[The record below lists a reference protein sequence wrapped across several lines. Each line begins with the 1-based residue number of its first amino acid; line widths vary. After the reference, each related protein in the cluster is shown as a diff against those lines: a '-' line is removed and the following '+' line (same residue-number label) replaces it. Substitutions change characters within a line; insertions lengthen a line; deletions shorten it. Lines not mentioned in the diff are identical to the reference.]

1 MLKAQKLQLAAKE
14 KVMSEEAK
22 PLGGRIITPTFFI
35 CLLVVGVAIYFAVKR
50 FVYGIGAVSNM
61 NDGFPWGIWIA
72 YDVVV
77 GTAFACGGYVM
88 ALMVYILNKGVY
100 HPLVRPA
107 LLASMFGYTLAGVSV
122 FLDIGRYLNVYNLYL
137 PWQMNFHSVMF
148 EVAMC
153 IGTYIF
159 VLWLEFTPAFVE
171 KWQLKNF
178 GRRLDKVIFALIA
191 LGVLLPTMHQS
202 SLGTMML
209 MAGYKLSPLWHT
221 STLPL
226 LFLLTAL
233 FMGFSMVVFEAT
245 ISSKVYK
252 LGDETSMLA
261 KVARIM
267 SWILGFY
274 LIIRFQNIFMRGEM
288 AAAFSGSFLGNMF
301 LLENGML
308 LIGLFILAYPHYRSN
323 PRLLFLAALAVL
335 IGGSLFRFNTYI
347 IGFDPGTG
355 WKYFPS
361 IGEQMITYGLIA
373 FEIAAYT
380 LFVKVFPVFSV
391 HKSAES
397 NQ

>member
-1 MLKAQKLQLAAKE
+1 
-14 KVMSEEAK
+14 MSDAK
-22 PLGGRIITPTFFI
+22 PLGGRIITPTFVI
-35 CLLVVGVAIYFAVKR
+35 CLIIVGIAGFYAVKR
-50 FVYGIGAVSNM
+50 LIFGIGSISNM

-88 ALMVYILNKGVY
+88 ALLVYILNRGEF

-137 PWQMNFHSVMF
+137 PWQMNYHSVMF

-171 KWQLKNF
+171 KYKLTKF
-178 GRRLDKVIFALIA
+178 GERLNKVIFILIA
-191 LGVLLPTMHQS
+191 MGVLLPTMHQS

-209 MAGYKLSPLWHT
+209 MAGFKLSPLWHT
-221 STLPL
+221 QALPL
-226 LFLLTAL
+226 LFLLTAV
-233 FMGFSMVVFEAT
+233 FMGFAIVVFEAS
-245 ISSKVYK
+245 ISSRVYK
-252 LGDETSMLA
+252 LGDETPMLS
-261 KVARIM
+261 KIARIM
-267 SWILGFY
+267 VWVIGFY
-274 LIIRFQNIFMRGEM
+274 LIIRFQNVFMRGEM
-288 AAAFSGSFLGNMF
+288 ALAFSGTFLGNMF
-301 LLENGML
+301 LLENLML
-308 LIGLFILAYPHYRSN
+308 LTGLIILAYPNNRTS
-323 PRLLFLAALAVL
+323 PRLLFIAAVCIL

-380 LFVKVFPVFSV
+380 LFVKIFPVFSS
-391 HKSAES
+391 HEHTAS
-397 NQ
+397 NS

>member
-1 MLKAQKLQLAAKE
+1 
-14 KVMSEEAK
+14 MSKAK
-22 PLGGRIITPTFFI
+22 PLGGRIFTPTFMI
-35 CLLVVGVAIYFAVKR
+35 CLMITGFFIYFAAKR
-50 FVYGIGAVSNM
+50 FIFGIGSIANL

-77 GTAFACGGYVM
+77 GSAFACGGYVM
-88 ALMVYILNKGVY
+88 ALMVYVLNKGEF

-122 FLDIGRYLNVYNLYL
+122 FLDIGRYLNAYNLYL

-159 VLWLEFTPAFVE
+159 VLWLEFSPAFVE

-178 GRRLDKVIFALIA
+178 GKILNRVVFALIA

-209 MAGYKLSPLWHT
+209 MAGFKLDPLWHT
-221 STLPL
+221 SSLPL

-233 FMGFSMVVFEAT
+233 FMGFAMVIFEGT
-245 ISSKVYK
+245 ISSRVYD
-252 LGDETSMLA
+252 LGDETSMFS
-261 KVARIM
+261 KISSIM
-267 SWILGFY
+267 TWILGFY
-274 LIIRFQNIFMRGEM
+274 LVIRFQNIFMRGEM
-288 AAAFSGSFLGNMF
+288 GHAFSGSFLGNMF
-301 LLENGML
+301 LLENLLL
-308 LIGLFILAYPHYRSN
+308 LIGLFILSSASNRSN
-323 PRLLFLAALAVL
+323 PRALFIAAVAILL
-335 IGGSLFRFNTYI
+335 GGSLFRFNTYI

-361 IGEQMITYGLIA
+361 VGEQVITYGLIA
-373 FEIAAYT
+373 MEIAAYT
-380 LFVKVFPVFSV
+380 LFVKIFPVFEV
-391 HKSAES
+391 HKPVES
-397 NQ
+397 NP

>member
-1 MLKAQKLQLAAKE
+1 MSKAR
-14 KVMSEEAK
+14 
-22 PLGGRIITPTFFI
+22 PLGGRIFTPTFLI
-35 CLLVVGVAIYFAVKR
+35 CLVITGFFIYFAAKR
-50 FVYGIGAVSNM
+50 FIFGIGSIANL

-77 GTAFACGGYVM
+77 GSAFACGGYVM
-88 ALMVYILNKGVY
+88 ALMVYVLNKGEF

-122 FLDIGRYLNVYNLYL
+122 FLDIGRYLNAYNLYL

-159 VLWLEFTPAFVE
+159 VLWLEFSPAFVE

-178 GRRLDKVIFALIA
+178 GKILNKVVFALIA

-209 MAGYKLSPLWHT
+209 MAGFKLDPLWHT
-221 STLPL
+221 SSLPL

-233 FMGFSMVVFEAT
+233 FMGFAMVIFEGT
-245 ISSKVYK
+245 ISSRVYG
-252 LGDETSMLA
+252 LGDETSMFS
-261 KVARIM
+261 KIARIIT
-267 SWILGFY
+267 WVLGFY
-274 LIIRFQNIFMRGEM
+274 LVIRLQNVFMRGEM
-288 AAAFSGSFLGNMF
+288 GNAFSGSFLGNMF
-301 LLENGML
+301 LLENLLL
-308 LIGLFILAYPHYRSN
+308 LIGLVILSSARHRSHPRTLFIAAVAI
-323 PRLLFLAALAVL
+323 LL
-335 IGGSLFRFNTYI
+335 GGSLFRFNTYI
-347 IGFDPGTG
+347 IGFDPGNG

-361 IGEQMITYGLIA
+361 VGEQMITYGLIA
-373 FEIAAYT
+373 IEIAAYT
-380 LFVKVFPVFSV
+380 LFVKVFPVFEV
-391 HKSAES
+391 HKSVES

>member
-1 MLKAQKLQLAAKE
+1 MSDAKA
-14 KVMSEEAK
+14 
-22 PLGGRIITPTFFI
+22 LGGRIITPTFAF
-35 CLLVVGVAIYFAVKR
+35 CLIIVGFALYFAAKR
-50 FVYGIGAVSNM
+50 FIFGIGSIANL

-88 ALMVYILNKGVY
+88 ALMVYVLNKGEF

-122 FLDIGRYLNVYNLYL
+122 FLDIGRYFNAYNLYL

-159 VLWLEFTPAFVE
+159 VLWLEFSPAFVE
-171 KWQLKNF
+171 KWKLKKF
-178 GRRLDKVIFALIA
+178 DKILNKIVFALIA

-209 MAGYKLSPLWHT
+209 MAGFKLDPLWHT
-221 STLPL
+221 SSLPL
-226 LFLLTAL
+226 LFLLTAV
-233 FMGFSMVVFEAT
+233 FMGFAMVVFEAT
-245 ISSKVYK
+245 ISSRVYN

-261 KVARIM
+261 KIARIM

-274 LIIRFQNIFMRGEM
+274 LVIRFQNIFMRGEIGH
-288 AAAFSGSFLGNMF
+288 AFSGSFLGNMF
-301 LLENGML
+301 LLENLL
-308 LIGLFILAYPHYRSN
+308 LIIGMVILCSARNRTTPRPLFI
-323 PRLLFLAALAVL
+323 AAVAILV
-335 IGGSLFRFNTYI
+335 GGSLFRFNTYI

-361 IGEQMITYGLIA
+361 IGEQVITYGLIA
-373 FEIAAYT
+373 GEIAAYT
-380 LFVKVFPVFSV
+380 LFIKIFPVFSAHEPV
-391 HKSAES
+391 ES
-397 NQ
+397 TSKELNNV

>member
-1 MLKAQKLQLAAKE
+1 MF
-14 KVMSEEAK
+14 V
-22 PLGGRIITPTFFI
+22 
-35 CLLVVGVAIYFAVKR
+35 VAIAAYFVVKR
-50 FVYGIGAVSNM
+50 LIFGIGSVTNL
-61 NDGFPWGIWIA
+61 NDGYPWGIWIS

-88 ALMVYILNKGVY
+88 ALMVYIMNKGEY

-153 IGTYIF
+153 IGTYIL

-171 KWQLKNF
+171 KWGLKNF
-178 GRRLDKVIFALIA
+178 GKKLNKVIFAIIA

-209 MAGYKLSPLWHT
+209 MAGYKLDPLWHT
-221 STLPL
+221 TTLPL
-226 LFLLTAL
+226 LFLLTAVI
-233 FMGFSMVVFEAT
+233 MGFAMVIFEAT
-245 ISSKVYK
+245 ISARVYE
-252 LGDETSMLA
+252 LGDETSILS
-261 KVARIM
+261 KIGRIM
-267 SWILGFY
+267 VYVLGFY
-274 LIIRFQNIFMRGEM
+274 LVIRFQNIFMRGLMDE
-288 AAAFSGSFLGNMF
+288 AFSGSFLGNMF
-301 LLENGML
+301 LLENLML
-308 LIGLFILAYPHYRSN
+308 IIGLVILAYPNYRNN
-323 PRLLFLAALAVL
+323 PRLLFIAATAIL
-335 IGGSLFRFNTYI
+335 IGGSLYRFNTYI

-373 FEIAAYT
+373 FEIAMYT
-380 LFVKVFPVFSV
+380 LFVKIFPVFSV
-391 HKSAES
+391 QASTES
-397 NQ
+397 NH

>member
-1 MLKAQKLQLAAKE
+1 
-14 KVMSEEAK
+14 MSNEAK
-22 PLGGRIITPTFFI
+22 PLGGRIFTPTFLI
-35 CLLVVGVAIYFAVKR
+35 CLIIVGIAGYFAVKR
-50 FVYGIGAVSNM
+50 FVFGIGSISNM

-88 ALMVYILNKGVY
+88 ALLVYILNKGQY

-171 KWQLKNF
+171 KWKLKNF
-178 GRRLDKVIFALIA
+178 GKRLNRVIFALIA

-233 FMGFSMVVFEAT
+233 FMGFAMVVFEAT
-245 ISSKVYK
+245 ISSRVYE

-261 KVARIM
+261 KIARIM

-288 AAAFSGSFLGNMF
+288 ANAFSGSFLGNMF
-301 LLENGML
+301 LVENCML
-308 LIGLFILAYPHYRSN
+308 LIGLFILAYPNYRSN
-323 PRLLFLAALAVL
+323 PRLLFVAAVAVL

-361 IGEQMITYGLIA
+361 VGEQMITYGLIA

-380 LFVKVFPVFSV
+380 LFVKIFPVFSV
-391 HKSAES
+391 HKPAES

>member
-1 MLKAQKLQLAAKE
+1 
-14 KVMSEEAK
+14 
-22 PLGGRIITPTFFI
+22 
-35 CLLVVGVAIYFAVKR
+35 
-50 FVYGIGAVSNM
+50 
-61 NDGFPWGIWIA
+61 
-72 YDVVV
+72 
-77 GTAFACGGYVM
+77 
-88 ALMVYILNKGVY
+88 
-100 HPLVRPA
+100 
-107 LLASMFGYTLAGVSV
+107 
-122 FLDIGRYLNVYNLYL
+122 
-137 PWQMNFHSVMF
+137 MF
-148 EVAMC
+148 EAAMC

-171 KWQLKNF
+171 RWKLKNF
-178 GRRLDKVIFALIA
+178 GKWLNKIIFALIA

-233 FMGFSMVVFEAT
+233 FMGFSMVVFEST
-245 ISSKVYK
+245 ISSRVYD

-267 SWILGFY
+267 AWILGFY
-274 LIIRFQNIFMRGEM
+274 LIIRFQNIFMRGEL

-301 LLENGML
+301 ILENVML
-308 LIGLFILAYPHYRSN
+308 FLGLFIIGYPNYRSN
-323 PRLLFLAALAVL
+323 PRLLFIAAVAIL

-391 HKSAES
+391 HKAAEPTE
-397 NQ
+397 

>member
-1 MLKAQKLQLAAKE
+1 
-14 KVMSEEAK
+14 MSHEAK
-22 PLGGRIITPTFFI
+22 PLGGRIFTPMFCF
-35 CLLVVGVAIYFAVKR
+35 CLLIVAIAGYFALKR
-50 FVYGIGAVSNM
+50 FIFGIGSISNM
-61 NDGFPWGIWIA
+61 NDGYPWGIWIA

-88 ALMVYILNKGVY
+88 ALLVYIINKGEY

-171 KWQLKNF
+171 KFGLKDF
-178 GRRLDKVIFALIA
+178 GKKLNKVIFAIIA

-221 STLPL
+221 SALPL
-226 LFLLTAL
+226 LFLLTAVI
-233 FMGFSMVVFEAT
+233 MGFAMVVFEAT
-245 ISSKVYK
+245 ISSRVYE
-252 LGDETSMLA
+252 LGDETSMLS
-261 KVARIM
+261 KIGRIM
-267 SWILGFY
+267 VYVIGFY
-274 LIIRFQNIFMRGEM
+274 LVIRFQNIFMRGQLGN
-288 AAAFSGSFLGNMF
+288 AFSGTFLGNMF
-301 LLENGML
+301 LLENLMMI
-308 LIGLFILAYPHYRSN
+308 IGLVLLAQKKYRNHPRSLFI
-323 PRLLFLAALAVL
+323 AAVCIL
-335 IGGSLFRFNTYI
+335 IGGSLYRFNTYI

-361 IGEQMITYGLIA
+361 VGEQMITYGLIA
-373 FEIAAYT
+373 FEIAMYT
-380 LFVKVFPVFSV
+380 LFVKIFPVFSV
-391 HKSAES
+391 HSPAES
-397 NQ
+397 KH

>member
-1 MLKAQKLQLAAKE
+1 
-14 KVMSEEAK
+14 MSEAK
-22 PLGGRIITPTFFI
+22 PLGGRILTPIFLI
-35 CLLVVGVAIYFAVKR
+35 CLIITGFAVYFTAKR
-50 FVYGIGAVSNM
+50 FVYGLGAVSNM
-61 NDGFPWGIWIA
+61 NDGFPWGVWIA

-88 ALMVYILNKGVY
+88 ALLVYILNKGEF

-107 LLASMFGYTLAGVSV
+107 LLASMFGYTLAGASV
-122 FLDIGRYLNVYNLYL
+122 FIDIGRYLNAYNLYL

-159 VLWLEFTPAFVE
+159 VLWAEFTPAFVE

-178 GRRLDKVIFALIA
+178 GKRLNRVIFIFVA

-209 MAGYKLSPLWHT
+209 MAGFKLSPLWHT

-226 LFLLTAL
+226 LFLLTAV

-245 ISSKVYK
+245 IASTVYK
-252 LGDETSMLA
+252 LGDETSMLSRLA
-261 KVARIM
+261 QIIAWV
-267 SWILGFY
+267 LGIY
-274 LIIRFQNIFMRGEM
+274 LIIRFQNIFMRGLLPS
-288 AAAFSGSFLGNMF
+288 AFNGSFLGNMF
-301 LLENGML
+301 LLENAFLLAGMA
-308 LIGLFILAYPHYRSN
+308 ILAYPGNRSN
-323 PRLLFLAALAVL
+323 PRLLFLSAVAIL
-335 IGGSLFRFNTYI
+335 LGGSLFRFNTYI

-361 IGEQMITYGLIA
+361 VPELLITFGLVAI
-373 FEIAAYT
+373 EIAGYS
-380 LFVKVFPVFSV
+380 LFVKLFPVFSV
-391 HKSAES
+391 HRPAEI
-397 NQ
+397 NH

>member
-1 MLKAQKLQLAAKE
+1 MSHEPKA
-14 KVMSEEAK
+14 
-22 PLGGRIITPTFFI
+22 LGGRIFTRTFCI
-35 CLLVVGVAIYFAVKR
+35 CMFVVAIAAYFVVKR
-50 FVYGIGAVSNM
+50 LVFGIGSVTNL
-61 NDGFPWGIWIA
+61 NDGYPWGIWIS

-88 ALMVYILNKGVY
+88 ALMVYIMNKGEY

-153 IGTYIF
+153 IGTYIL

-171 KWQLKNF
+171 KWGLKNF
-178 GRRLDKVIFALIA
+178 GKKLNKVIFAIIA

-209 MAGYKLSPLWHT
+209 MAGYKLDPLWHT
-221 STLPL
+221 TTLPL
-226 LFLLTAL
+226 LFLLTAVI
-233 FMGFSMVVFEAT
+233 MGFAMVIFEAT
-245 ISSKVYK
+245 ISARVYE
-252 LGDETSMLA
+252 LGDETSILS
-261 KVARIM
+261 KIGRIM
-267 SWILGFY
+267 VYVLGFY
-274 LIIRFQNIFMRGEM
+274 LVIRFQNIFMRGLMDE
-288 AAAFSGSFLGNMF
+288 AFSGSFLGNMF
-301 LLENGML
+301 LLENLML
-308 LIGLFILAYPHYRSN
+308 IIGLVILAYPNYRNN
-323 PRLLFLAALAVL
+323 PRLLFIAATAIL
-335 IGGSLFRFNTYI
+335 IGGSLYRFNTYI

-373 FEIAAYT
+373 FEIAMYT
-380 LFVKVFPVFSV
+380 LFVKIFPVFSV
-391 HKSAES
+391 QASTES
-397 NQ
+397 NH

>member
-1 MLKAQKLQLAAKE
+1 
-14 KVMSEEAK
+14 MSHEAK
-22 PLGGRIITPTFFI
+22 PLGGRIFTPTFCL
-35 CLLVVGVAIYFAVKR
+35 CLLIVVIAGYFAVKR
-50 FVYGIGAVSNM
+50 FVYGIGSISNM

-88 ALMVYILNKGVY
+88 ALLVYILNKGEY

-122 FLDIGRYLNVYNLYL
+122 FLDIGRYLNAYNLYL

-159 VLWLEFTPAFVE
+159 VLWIEFTPAFVE
-171 KWQLKNF
+171 KWGLKNF
-178 GRRLDKVIFALIA
+178 GKRLNKVIFAVIA

-221 STLPL
+221 SMLPL
-226 LFLLTAL
+226 LFLLTAII
-233 FMGFSMVVFEAT
+233 MGFSMVVFEAT
-245 ISSKVYK
+245 ISSRVYE
-252 LGDETSMLA
+252 LGDETSMLS
-261 KVARIM
+261 KIARI
-267 SWILGFY
+267 ITYVLGFY
-274 LIIRFQNIFMRGEM
+274 LVIRFQNIFMRGEM
-288 AAAFSGSFLGNMF
+288 STVFSGTFLGNMF
-301 LLENGML
+301 LLENFMML
-308 LIGLFILAYPHYRSN
+308 LGFILLVYPGNRSN
-323 PRLLFLAALAVL
+323 PRLLFIAAVCVL
-335 IGGSLFRFNTYI
+335 VGGSLYRFNTYI

-373 FEIAAYT
+373 FEIAMYT
-380 LFVKVFPVFSV
+380 LFVKIFPVFTG
-391 HKSAES
+391 HAEPVGREAQDAFMTEQQLTE
-397 NQ
+397 N